1 MLSWFVKTIRSG
13 ARAADGSLPA
23 DVWTEGVVHPTLNL
37 FDVGDTRAVTLVIH
51 WKPIDEGVVG
61 PLTTGMDS
69 PRGSETSDSKHL
81 VIGEEVPTYPIDTRN
96 ALRDPD
102 KKDAMN
108 RQGLGVGEDGDPSP
122 TLTSLFV
129 PAVISTEEAEVSSV
143 FPIQNT
149 VIGRKDTAGPQGRGH
164 GDADGPMFTLD
175 TGGGHAVAVA
185 EEEKNL
191 EPAAYDEF
199 NDSISPVHHTLR
211 AGTKQSTGVFASVVR
226 RLTPVECERLQGFPD
241 DWTMADAKT
250 VDSHRYK
257 QMGNAVTVNV
267 IGWIGSRL

>member
-81 VIGEEVPTYPIDTRN
+81 VIGEE
-96 ALRDPD
+96 
-102 KKDAMN
+102 
-108 RQGLGVGEDGDPSP
+108 
-122 TLTSLFV
+122 
-129 PAVISTEEAEVSSV
+129 EVSSV

-211 AGTKQSTGVFASVVR
+211 AGTKQSTGVFTSVVR
-226 RLTPVECERLQGFPD
+226 RLTPTECERLQGFPD
-241 DWTMADAKT
+241 DWTLADAKT

>member
-129 PAVISTEEAEVSSV
+129 PAVVSTEEEEVSSV

-185 EEEKNL
+185 DEEKNL
-191 EPAAYDEF
+191 IPAATAAA
-199 NDSISPVHHTLR
+199 V
-211 AGTKQSTGVFASVVR
+211 ASTVR

-241 DWTMADAKT
+241 DWTLATIKT

>member
-51 WKPIDEGVVG
+51 WNPIDEGVVG

-81 VIGEEVPTYPIDTRN
+81 VIGEE
-96 ALRDPD
+96 
-102 KKDAMN
+102 
-108 RQGLGVGEDGDPSP
+108 E
-122 TLTSLFV
+122 
-129 PAVISTEEAEVSSV
+129 EVSSV

-185 EEEKNL
+185 EEEKN
-191 EPAAYDEF
+191 YKQ
-199 NDSISPVHHTLR
+199 PV
-211 AGTKQSTGVFASVVR
+211 ASTVR